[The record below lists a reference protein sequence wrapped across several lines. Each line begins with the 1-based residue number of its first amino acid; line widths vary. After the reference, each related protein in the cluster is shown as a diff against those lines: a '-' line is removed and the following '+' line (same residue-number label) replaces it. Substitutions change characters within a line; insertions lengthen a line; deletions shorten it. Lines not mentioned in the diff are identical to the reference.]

1 MILNTD
7 KETLKNTIENTPI
20 TCDLL
25 TSLGFV
31 MIGQQEYGSHKYM
44 YRHQTYCTDIK
55 CLVFYHHKEYDEPEL
70 DKYPENTLLVKTTF
84 VDYTLLI
91 KDPRRIYIST
101 TGQLMKYVEYL
112 KKRDHVNVLENEIH
126 NLLEEILFPVP
137 KENV

>member
-7 KETLKNTIENTPI
+7 EETLKNTIENAPI

-31 MIGQQEYGSHKYM
+31 ITGQQEYGSHKYM
-44 YRHQTYCTDIK
+44 CRHQTYCTDLKFVI
-55 CLVFYHHKEYDEPEL
+55 FYHHKKYDGPEL
-70 DKYPENTLLVKTTF
+70 DKYPENMLLVKTTV
-84 VDYTLLI
+84 VDYTALI
-91 KDPRRIYIST
+91 KDPKRLYIST

-126 NLLEEILFPVP
+126 NLLEESFFDPE
-137 KENV
+137 ENN